1 MLIHDLKFSIL
12 FPDMVTQRKQTL
24 DILVDGKRKR
34 LRGVT
39 KYTTC
44 DDVIKMVIK
53 KTIQP
58 HAEKPMFAVFESFNG
73 KERQLSRKDRI
84 IKVLRSWGSDS
95 KKIVI
100 SVRRIADIKNK
111 MTTIKDKKKR
121 LNGLRTKAFTNISRQ
136 KVSFLSNG
144 CSLDLTNASDISK
157 KRLASSSETLRSV
170 DHDKVTGIIKQ
181 KFEVDNKQSVFRR
194 IFTNVLKRR
203 KVSKDEMK
211 RKVNLKKSVLSSED
225 NVTSK
230 KDYTY
235 MDLQQSFKSQL
246 DVIDSNRI
254 GKLGKLPELD
264 TAFVDEADQLGVE
277 TADVSVLNTCIMEDP
292 EVGCNDMDE
301 NNVAG
306 GEETFV
312 KLNRIKKLFDSNNTQ
327 YRTDDDF
334 MDSFMRSKL
343 YESESD
349 TDC

>member
-1 MLIHDLKFSIL
+1 MA
-12 FPDMVTQRKQTL
+12 TQRKQTL

-58 HAEKPMFAVFESFNG
+58 HAEKPMFAVFGSFNG

-95 KKIVI
+95 EKIVI
-100 SVRRIADIKNK
+100 SVRRTDDVKNK
-111 MTTIKDKKKR
+111 MATIKDKQKR

-144 CSLDLTNASDISK
+144 CSLDLTNSSDISK
-157 KRLASSSETLRSV
+157 KRLTSSSETRSV
-170 DHDKVTGIIKQ
+170 DHDKVTGIKR
-181 KFEVDNKQSVFRR
+181 KFEVDNKQSVFRW

-203 KVSKDEMK
+203 KVCNGEMK

-225 NVTSK
+225 TVTSK

-246 DVIDSNRI
+246 DVIDSSRI

-264 TAFVDEADQLGVE
+264 TAFVDEEDQLDVE
-277 TADVSVLNTCIMEDP
+277 TADVSDH
-292 EVGCNDMDE
+292 
-301 NNVAG
+301 G
-306 GEETFV
+306 GSRGW
-312 KLNRIKKLFDSNNTQ
+312 L
-327 YRTDDDF
+327 
-334 MDSFMRSKL
+334 
-343 YESESD
+343 
-349 TDC
+349 

>member
-1 MLIHDLKFSIL
+1 MIENFAIL
-12 FPDMVTQRKQTL
+12 FSDMATKRKQTL
-24 DILVDGKRKR
+24 DILIDGKRKR

-39 KYTTC
+39 KYTIC

-95 KKIVI
+95 EKIVI
-100 SVRRIADIKNK
+100 SVRRIDDVKNK
-111 MTTIKDKKKR
+111 MTAIKDKKKR
-121 LNGLRTKAFTNISRQ
+121 LTGLRTKAFTDISRQ

-144 CSLDLTNASDISK
+144 CSLDLTNSSDISNQ
-157 KRLASSSETLRSV
+157 RLTSSYETPRSV
-170 DHDKVTGIIKQ
+170 DHDKVTRIKR

-203 KVSKDEMK
+203 KVCNDEMK
-211 RKVNLKKSVLSSED
+211 RKVNLKKSALSGDD

-264 TAFVDEADQLGVE
+264 TAFVDEAGHLDVE
-277 TADVSVLNTCIMEDP
+277 TSDVSDLNTCIIEDP
-292 EVGCNDMDE
+292 DVGCNDMDE
-301 NNVAG
+301 NNVAD

-312 KLNRIKKLFDSNNTQ
+312 KLNRIKKLFDSKNTQ

-334 MDSFMRSKL
+334 IDSFMRSKL

-349 TDC
+349 TDS